1 MTKRGETGNMEV
13 LDFVDVMEKYA
24 WPNLIDY
31 VVVNNG
37 YISDET
43 VEKYKREESKR
54 PVKVKDP
61 RQFDEKRY
69 KVFEADLV
77 DEADIVRH
85 SPEKVADVLG
95 ILMRREE

>member
-1 MTKRGETGNMEV
+1 
-13 LDFVDVMEKYA
+13 
-24 WPNLIDY
+24 LIDY

-54 PVKVKDP
+54 PVKVKDSH
-61 RQFDEKRY
+61 QFDGKRY
-69 KVFEADLV
+69 TVIEADLV

-85 SPEKVADVLG
+85 SPQKVADVL
-95 ILMRREE
+95 